1 MSFLSLW
8 RGGWTAVLVNHLW
21 QSTAVVVVA
30 WLLAAALRK
39 NHARVRYWVWFA
51 ASVKFL
57 LPFSLLIAAGEW
69 LRSLVPVPAAQ
80 PAVASVMEQVT
91 QPFGQTQFFDA
102 GSTPIAAHHASY
114 WPLILV
120 MVWLCGALAI
130 AIRFG
135 LAWAKMNAVKRRAR
149 PFALAADVPV
159 LSSSAPIEPGVF
171 GVFRPVLLLPEGI
184 SERLSAEQMRAIV
197 AHEMCHV
204 RRRDNLTFAIHIV
217 VEMMFWFH
225 PMVWWIGSRLIEER
239 EHACDEAVVQ
249 AGSEAQAYAEGILN
263 VCKFYVETPLNCAS
277 GVTGSELKQRIVRI
291 MSGQSVRKL
300 DLRRKVLVAV
310 ACVLAAGIPV
320 TAGVVHAAQEQ
331 TQGAG
336 AAEKSGIEG
345 TWQGTM
351 RIQDGHNFRMVLKI
365 VKEKNG
371 GLSGTLYTINQ
382 NGKLIGEARGDS
394 VSFDGGKLRFVIA
407 FPGTTY
413 EGEMSADGNSISGTI
428 RGYET
433 QDRTYPLVLERAT
446 PATKWAIPAPPQQLP
461 KMAAD
466 AKPGVEVATV
476 KPAQPGAHIF
486 ELTMQGTHLVIKA
499 FTVHDLIKFVYPVQ
513 KRQITG
519 GPSWMSMERWDIE
532 VKPDIPGSPNQQ
544 QMQEIVQK
552 VLAERFALKVHE
564 EKREMTA
571 YVLTVG
577 KNGPKMT
584 KSTDPFPDPNF
595 ILGPGE
601 VLHARGTTMGYFT
614 QLLQVSI
621 LDRPVVDRTGLTG
634 RWDFTLKW
642 TPDETQFAD
651 GPWGSPKP
659 AADDPNGPPPLFTAI
674 QQQLDLK
681 LEAQKT
687 QVPVVVI
694 DHVERPSP
702 N

>member
-171 GVFRPVLLLPEGI
+171 GILRPVLLLPEGI
-184 SERLSAEQMRAIV
+184 PERLSAEQMRAIV

-217 VEMMFWFH
+217 VETMFWFH

-519 GPSWMSMERWDIE
+519 GPSWMSTERWDIE

-601 VLHARGTTMGYFT
+601 VVHARGTTMGYFT